1 MDNCQG
7 PCLHHCTAKSNENIK
22 YILIGLCVGVFLG
35 FLLFKYCNTVTITP
49 LEEKK

>member
-7 PCLHHCTAKSNENIK
+7 PCLHHCTAKIK

-35 FLLFKYCNTVTITP
+35 FLLNILIQQLHFK
-49 LEEKK
+49 KKNN